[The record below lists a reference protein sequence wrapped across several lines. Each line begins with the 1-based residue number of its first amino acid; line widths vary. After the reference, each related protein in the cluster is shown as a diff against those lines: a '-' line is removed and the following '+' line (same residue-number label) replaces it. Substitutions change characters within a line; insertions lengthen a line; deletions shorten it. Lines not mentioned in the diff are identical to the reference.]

1 MIKIKIVEKAG
12 NKIVDLL
19 HKSNGWS
26 NEDCEREDCIVC
38 SSAIDEENARRNC
51 KRRSITYETFCL
63 ICQAKDKEEERKKK
77 ESNEVKDE
85 DSEKDDRDEEI
96 EMKDDK

>member
-1 MIKIKIVEKAG
+1 MKELEKVGTIKIKIVEKAG

-38 SSAIDEENARRNC
+38 SSAMDDDNAIRNC
-51 KRRSITYETFCL
+51 KRRSITYETFC
-63 ICQAKDKEEERKKK
+63 
-77 ESNEVKDE
+77 
-85 DSEKDDRDEEI
+85 
-96 EMKDDK
+96 